1 MPIGEE
7 IRFDAPD
14 NLCFGC
20 SPHNERGLQLVFTQ
34 VGPSRVEVGYTAPDH
49 TCGAPGVI
57 HGGIQAALLDEAIGF
72 AVFAHDQSAAEPG
85 TVGGTAVRRDV
96 VTVEFD
102 LRYRRPAP
110 VGVELTLRAEVVH
123 VSGKDYLAIGEIVD
137 RDGTLLTSATA
148 KWRRVGR
155 RRVVSKGP

>member
-1 MPIGEE
+1 MIGEE

-14 NLCFGC
+14 NMCFGC
-20 SPHNERGLQLVFTQ
+20 SPHNERGLQLTFTH
-34 VGPSRVEVGYTAPDH
+34 VSPSGVEVGYAAPEH

-72 AVFAHDQSAAEPG
+72 AVFAHDESAGLAVG
-85 TVGGTAVRRDV
+85 TNVRRNV

-110 VGVELTLRAEVVH
+110 TGVPLTLRAEVVH
-123 VSGKDYLAIGEIVD
+123 VRGNDYLAVGEIAGA
-137 RDGTLLTSATA
+137 DGTLLTSATA
-148 KWRRVGR
+148 RWRRLAASG
-155 RRVVSKGP
+155 

>member
-1 MPIGEE
+1 MPIGDQ

-14 NLCFGC
+14 NMCFGC
-20 SPHNERGLQLVFTQ
+20 SPHNERGLQLAFTQ
-34 VGPSRVEVGYTAPDH
+34 VAPSAVQVGYTAPDH

-72 AVFAHDQSAAEPG
+72 AIFAHDQSSGDPSATAG
-85 TVGGTAVRRDV
+85 AAVRRNV

-123 VSGKDYLAIGEIVD
+123 ASDKDYLTVAQILDAGGAV
-137 RDGTLLTSATA
+137 LTSATA
-148 KWRRVGR
+148 RWRRLG
-155 RRVVSKGP
+155 

>member
-1 MPIGEE
+1 MPIGDQ

-14 NLCFGC
+14 NMCFGC
-20 SPHNERGLQLVFTQ
+20 SPHNERGLQLAFTQ
-34 VGPSRVEVGYTAPDH
+34 VAPSAVQVGYTAPDH

-72 AVFAHDQSAAEPG
+72 AIFAHDQSSGDTSATAG
-85 TVGGTAVRRDV
+85 AAVRRNV

-123 VSGKDYLAIGEIVD
+123 ASNKDYLTVAQILDAGGAV
-137 RDGTLLTSATA
+137 LTSATA
-148 KWRRVGR
+148 RWRRLV
-155 RRVVSKGP
+155 